1 MDFRFSILPS
11 FRSSVLP
18 SFRSSLLAAAAASGA
33 ALLASGCATTPV
45 VSYGDAT
52 AVQSVTTEFSS
63 TDLQMIAGKMVDSM
77 LTFPPVMEMTASRR
91 PIIQVERIKNKTMQ
105 HVDTESITDT
115 IRTKLLRSGKFRFT
129 DRTTDQE
136 TVAELQAQNSG
147 GLTDPNKAVAF
158 GQQEAAEYIL
168 TGNFSE
174 ITQSA
179 GRVTD
184 VYYKFTL
191 NLKNLRTGILE
202 WSDEKEIRKNAKSSV
217 IGF

>member
-1 MDFRFSILPS
+1 MD

-18 SFRSSLLAAAAASGA
+18 SFRSSVLAAAAVGGA
-33 ALLASGCATTPV
+33 ALLAGGC
-45 VSYGDAT
+45 VSAPTVAYGDAN

-63 TDLQMIAGKMVDSM
+63 TDLQMIAAKMVDSM
-77 LTFPPVMEMTASRR
+77 LTFPPVMEVTAIRR
-91 PIIQVERIKNKTMQ
+91 PIISVDRVKNKTMQ

-115 IRTKLLRSGKFRFT
+115 IRTKLLRSGKFRFI
-129 DRTTDQE
+129 DRTTDDV
-136 TVAELQAQNSG
+136 TAAELKAQNEG

-158 GQQEAAEYIL
+158 GQQESAEYIV

-174 ITQSA
+174 ITQTA
-179 GRVTD
+179 GRVSD

-202 WSDEKEIRKNAKSSV
+202 WSDEKEIRKTAKTSV

>member
-1 MDFRFSILPS
+1 MD

-18 SFRSSLLAAAAASGA
+18 SFRSSVLAAAAVGGA
-33 ALLASGCATTPV
+33 ALLAGGCASTPMV
-45 VSYGDAT
+45 AYGDAN

-63 TDLQMIAGKMVDSM
+63 TDLQMIASKMVDSM
-77 LTFPPVMEMTASRR
+77 LTFPPVMEVTATRR
-91 PIIQVERIKNKTMQ
+91 PIISVDRVKNKTMQ

-115 IRTKLLRSGKFRFT
+115 IRTKLLRSGKFRFV
-129 DRTTDQE
+129 DRTTDDV
-136 TVAELQAQNSG
+136 TAAELKAQNEG

-158 GQQEAAEYIL
+158 GQQEAAEYIV

-174 ITQSA
+174 ITQTA
-179 GRVTD
+179 GRVSD

-202 WSDEKEIRKNAKSSV
+202 WSDEKEIRKTSKTSV